1 MPMTCR
7 RRVEKYKDVFFARYE
22 EIYIPVKTWIP
33 RETEPGVDRAF
44 RVIYVIP
51 GEDDGISMI
60 FAIRLTRALH
70 RIGVTGKSFFLRSRT
85 SLLVLGKEW
94 KRIKK
99 EIQSF
104 HPDLIHAQFGTVSA
118 MFCVV
123 AAKIPTVVTYYGSDL
138 NPDPSVF
145 WIRSAVGRLLSQ
157 VAALRVRRIICV
169 SNQLKERL
177 WWRKN
182 RATVIP
188 TGVDTGIF
196 YPRSQDDVR
205 SELGWKK
212 EERIV
217 LFNAGRTP
225 ILKRFSLAQSA
236 VSVAKSIYGKIR
248 LEVLDGYVDARRIP
262 AMMNGADCLLL
273 TSDWEGS
280 PTVVQEAL
288 ACNLPIVSVD
298 VGDVR
303 ERLRRVW
310 PSKIVDRDPNEI
322 GKALAEILMCKD
334 RSNGWYA
341 VQHLSL
347 DKIALHTLA
356 VYQEAIRI

>member
-1 MPMTCR
+1 
-7 RRVEKYKDVFFARYE
+7 
-22 EIYIPVKTWIP
+22 
-33 RETEPGVDRAF
+33 
-44 RVIYVIP
+44 
-51 GEDDGISMI
+51 
-60 FAIRLTRALH
+60 
-70 RIGVTGKSFFLRSRT
+70 
-85 SLLVLGKEW
+85 
-94 KRIKK
+94 
-99 EIQSF
+99 
-104 HPDLIHAQFGTVSA
+104 

-138 NPDPSVF
+138 NPDPSVL
-145 WIRSAVGRLLSQ
+145 WVRSAAGRLLSQ

-196 YPRSQDDVR
+196 YPRPHDDTR

-212 EERIV
+212 EDRIV
-217 LFNAGRTP
+217 LFNAGRSP
-225 ILKRFSLAQSA
+225 ILKRLSLAQSA
-236 VSVAKSIYGKIR
+236 VSLAKSICGKIR
-248 LEVLDGYVDARRIP
+248 LEVLDGHVDAHRIP

-322 GKALAEILMCKD
+322 GKALAEILMSKD

-356 VYQEAIRI
+356 VYQEAIRK